1 MATTYEYAVR
11 LPIVGF
17 IDVTVESDVELSD
30 EDAYYAAL
38 DTEAAINPGRFADNW
53 EFELP
58 EKIVQGNVFYGPCNE
73 VSVELVDTVEDDD

>member
-1 MATTYEYAVR
+1 MSKTYEYSVR
-11 LPIVGF
+11 LPMVGF

-38 DTEAAINPGRFADNW
+38 DSEGVNDPSRFADNW

-58 EKIVQGNVFYGPCNE
+58 EKIVQGNIFYGPCNE
-73 VSVELVDTVEDDD
+73 VSVELTGTFEDDD